1 MKKILI
7 TGSNGFIG
15 KNLREQLLDDYNV
28 VTISHTEL
36 DLLDSVTVLK
46 FLQREKFDVVIHCA
60 THNASRNSVKNT
72 VLVLDNNL
80 RMFFNLARGSKFY
93 GKMIYFGSGAEY
105 GRELMPPRVTEDY
118 FNSHVPTD
126 DYGFSKYI
134 CNLTAEESS
143 NIYNLTLF
151 GCFGKYEDW
160 EIRFISNAICKA
172 LYGIDIT
179 IRQNVFFDY
188 LNIDDLIKI
197 VKFFIEAKNLK
208 YHKYNICT
216 GQSVDLVT
224 LAKIILNISGKNLNI
239 KVAQLELGREYSGN
253 NERLL
258 KELKGFEFTSVERS
272 IKDLYQWYQKQS
284 DEINRELLLI
294 DK

>member
-15 KNLREQLLDDYNV
+15 KNLKEQLLDDYNV
-28 VTISHTEL
+28 IAISRTEL
-36 DLLDSVTVLK
+36 DLLDSMAVWD
-46 FLQREKFDVVIHCA
+46 FLRREKFDTVIHCA
-60 THNASRNSVKNT
+60 THNASRNSAKDT
-72 VLVLDNNL
+72 DLVLDNNL

-105 GRELMPPRVTEDY
+105 GREFMPPRVVEDY
-118 FNSHVPTD
+118 FNFHVPTD
-126 DYGFSKYI
+126 GYGFSKYI
-134 CNLTAEESS
+134 CNLTAEESL

-160 EIRFISNAICKA
+160 EIRFISNAICKT
-172 LYGIDIT
+172 LNNLDIT

-188 LNIDDLIKI
+188 LDINDLLKI
-197 VKFFIEAKNLK
+197 TRFFIEAKNLK

-216 GQSVDLVT
+216 GHSVNLMT
-224 LAKIILNISGKNLNI
+224 LAKIILKISGKNLSI
-239 KVAQLELGREYSGN
+239 KVAQSGLGREYSGN

-258 KELKGFEFTSVERS
+258 KELKRFEFTSVEQS
-272 IKDLYQWYQKQS
+272 IENLYQWYQKQS
-284 DEINRELLLI
+284 DDINRELLLI